1 MWDKRIVE
9 KTLSVDKG
17 VAVEKGDV
25 LFESALFSL
34 SVKKKCQS
42 RISRCMDKQSEGKR
56 PFWYEYIA
64 MYGQTVRG
72 NSPFWH
78 EYGQSGRRSVVIG
91 KYVPVEVAIPKR
103 LAARSRRA
111 FVPVRVHDLVQS
123 YQTINTDLPHR
134 PFRATIC
141 VRRPYK

>member
-42 RISRCMDKQSEGKR
+42 RISRCMDKQSEGIV
-56 PFWYEYIA
+56 PSGTS
-64 MYGQTVRG
+64 MG
-72 NSPFWH
+72 NQGGGAW
-78 EYGQSGRRSVVIG
+78 
-91 KYVPVEVAIPKR
+91 
-103 LAARSRRA
+103 
-111 FVPVRVHDLVQS
+111 
-123 YQTINTDLPHR
+123 
-134 PFRATIC
+134 
-141 VRRPYK
+141 